1 MAGLKR
7 GPLDALDSADTLL
20 HAFQPGCGRAHIRL
34 ALDQSRRNNGNK
46 LVQSV
51 LFVSTSSL
59 WGHMGTKVTLES
71 IPANVFG
78 STMVEETSV
87 ASKGETP

>member
-1 MAGLKR
+1 
-7 GPLDALDSADTLL
+7 
-20 HAFQPGCGRAHIRL
+20 
-34 ALDQSRRNNGNK
+34 